1 MNHHFIYGTPR
12 KKQRLRKRCV
22 SSFLIKNCCMTNN
35 LAKSVELVNSVERFV
50 REKRSFPAQT
60 SMLLAVSGGQDS
72 TCLTAIMAQLQSQWG
87 IRLGAISCNH
97 LWQED
102 SFYSSFHVAR
112 VCFLLKQSF
121 SFLPVARNLPL
132 SNEGEAR
139 VWRQNSAR
147 RVASFYQYPA
157 ISTGHT
163 GSDRVETMLFNLI
176 RGCGKRGLSSLYWSR
191 CITTCYPDLSYLSN
205 FDSSGAAQKERFV
218 WPTVSSL
225 SKEKQAAFRQICL
238 MSKR

>member
-1 MNHHFIYGTPR
+1 
-12 KKQRLRKRCV
+12 
-22 SSFLIKNCCMTNN
+22 MTNN
-35 LAKSVELVNSVERFV
+35 LAKSVELVNFVERFV
-50 REKRSFPAQT
+50 REKRSFSAQT
-60 SMLLAVSGGQDS
+60 SILLAVSGGQDS

-87 IRLGAISCNH
+87 IRLGTISCNH

-121 SFLPVARNLPL
+121 SFLPAARNFTL

-139 VWRQNSAR
+139 VWRQNNTR

-191 CITTCYPDLSYLSN
+191 FITTCSPDLCYLSN
-205 FDSSGAAQKERFV
+205 FDSSGVPQKERFV
-218 WPTVSSL
+218 WPTVITL
-225 SKEKQAAFRQICL
+225 SKDKRAAFRQICVL
-238 MSKR
+238 YKRGKAVLQPRSSCFFS